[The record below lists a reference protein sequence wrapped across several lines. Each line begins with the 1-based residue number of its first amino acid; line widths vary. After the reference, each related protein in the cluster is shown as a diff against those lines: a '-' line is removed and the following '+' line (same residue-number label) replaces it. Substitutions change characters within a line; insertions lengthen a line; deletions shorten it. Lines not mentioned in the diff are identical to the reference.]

1 MKGDKTEDGTQPSLK
16 QRTARGLVWG
26 MMNSAVTQVLNVVFG
41 VVLTF
46 FLHPADYGMI
56 AVLSIYS
63 AIAASLQDSGF
74 VQALTNKPH
83 ATHRDYNSVFWFNVL
98 VSAAIYVILWICAP
112 LIAAYNHD
120 PRLVWLSRYAFLG
133 FFFASF
139 SITPRAILF
148 KQMRVREQAICSFV
162 AMISSGLTGVAMAMS
177 GMAFWSIATQSIVFV
192 SVISVMSWYFAR
204 WRPSFHISFQPIRQ
218 MFAFSCKLLI
228 TNIFLNINKFAFESI
243 LGHFYPKQDIGYYS
257 QANKWNLMGSQTIS
271 GMVQSVAQPMF
282 VQVGSD
288 LERQRR
294 VLLKMLQF
302 TSFVAFPAL
311 FGLSLVSHQVISILP
326 ERWMPAA
333 PFLQMLCIG
342 GAFIPLAT
350 LYSNFVISR
359 GKSATYM
366 WNTIAQSLLILLSI
380 YVVRHFQLSLFGL
393 SGIWL
398 MILCCIAI
406 NVVWIAVWHTF
417 VWTDIRL
424 SALSAMR
431 AVLPFAAVAAAAM
444 LITHYA
450 TACLDNQ
457 ILLLACR
464 ILLAAVIYLG
474 ILRLMRAE
482 ILNECI
488 GYLRHRKTD

>member
-1 MKGDKTEDGTQPSLK
+1 MKEDKTEGGTQASLK
-16 QRTARGLVWG
+16 QRTASGLLWG

-46 FLHPADYGMI
+46 FLHPSDYGMI

-74 VQALTNKPH
+74 VQALTNKPR
-83 ATHRDYNSVFWFNVL
+83 ATHRDYNSVFWFNVV

-112 LIAAYNHD
+112 LIADYNHD
-120 PRLVWLSRYAFLG
+120 QRLVWLSRYAFLG
-133 FFFASF
+133 FFLASF

-148 KQMRVREQAICSFV
+148 KQMKVREQTICSFA
-162 AMISSGLTGVAMAMS
+162 AMILSGLVGIVMAMS

-204 WRPSFHISFQPIRQ
+204 WRPSFHISVQPVCQ

-243 LGHFYPKQDIGYYS
+243 LGHFYPKVELGYYS

-282 VQVGSD
+282 VQVGAD

-294 VLLKMLQF
+294 VLTKMLQF
-302 TSFVAFPAL
+302 TSFIAFPAL

-333 PFLQMLCIG
+333 PYLQMLCIG
-342 GAFIPLAT
+342 GAFLPLAT
-350 LYSNFVISR
+350 LYSNFIISR
-359 GKSATYM
+359 GKSAVYM

-380 YVVRHFQLSLFGL
+380 FVVRNFNLSLFGL

-398 MILCCIAI
+398 MILCCIVI
-406 NVVWIAVWHTF
+406 NVTWIGIWHIF
-417 VWTDIRL
+417 VWADIRL
-424 SALSAMR
+424 GILHVVR
-431 AVLPFAAVAAAAM
+431 AVVPFMAVAAVAM

-450 TACLDNQ
+450 TAGIDSQMLR
-457 ILLLACR
+457 LVCR
-464 ILLAAVIYLG
+464 IPMAAAIYLG
-474 ILRLMRAE
+474 ILRLSGAE
-482 ILNECI
+482 ILSECI
-488 GYLRHRKTD
+488 GYLRHRKTE